1 MKRPCCLTVAIGFL
15 LLVFSAAAQTPRT
28 TSSAPAQIPRLI
40 RFSGSLASEYSQGV
54 TGVHFSI
61 YRDEDGGTPLWTET
75 QNVSMDVQGRYD
87 VLLGSTKAEGIP
99 ADLFT
104 SGEARWLGIQPDS
117 GAELPRVLLVSVP
130 YALKALD
137 AETLGGKPAA
147 AFATVNQGSAETVP
161 GLAPGITPG
170 ASSSSPPAV
179 GGSGTINFIPKW
191 TSSSGLGNS
200 ALFQSSSSQIGL
212 GTTSPGAKLDV
223 VLNTTNTA
231 AVRGTS
237 NATSGGIGVEGVT
250 GTSTADP
257 GLVGVMGLNK
267 SKFGVA
273 GLFNTTSINSFIL
286 EGQYNGHE
294 VFFIDPNGRI
304 SATQG
309 VFISTTVNPITAIG
323 NFNNCM
329 NTNTCNTAY
338 LGAGTAAG
346 VFIGQP
352 GGLILQGENNFGT
365 NMFTLDPNGNVHTGS
380 LIVDGINNTDVNGVE
395 AFAFGT
401 GATGVYGE
409 ADASGNM
416 AVDGFSLD
424 GIAVV
429 GETTN
434 GLSAHFAGTGG
445 GFCNVDNAGNMGC
458 TGTKSAVVPLIDGRQ
473 VALYAVEAP
482 ENWFEDFGSGQLRA
496 GAATVD
502 LDAEFAQTVNASVA
516 YHVFVTP
523 NGDCGGL
530 YVAAKTASSFEVRE
544 LNGGRSNISFDYRV
558 VARRKGYEKLRMQDL
573 TKREAAARAA
583 VARRIEPPHRSTSKN
598 GP

>member
-1 MKRPCCLTVAIGFL
+1 MKQPSCLTIAIGFL
-15 LLVFSAAAQTPRT
+15 LLVFTAAAQTSPT
-28 TSSAPAQIPRLI
+28 ISSASAQIPRLI
-40 RFSGSLASEYSQGV
+40 RFSGLLASEYSLRT
-54 TGVHFSI
+54 TGISFSI
-61 YRDEDGGTPLWTET
+61 YRDEDGGTPLWTEK
-75 QNVSMDVQGRYD
+75 QNVLLDDQGRYD
-87 VLLGSTKAEGIP
+87 VLLGSTKAEGVP
-99 ADLFT
+99 AELFT
-104 SGEARWLGIQPDS
+104 SGEARWLGIQPDG
-117 GAELPRVLLVSVP
+117 GAELPRVSLVSVP

-147 AFATVNQGSAETVP
+147 DFAMVNPGPAETSP
-161 GLAPGITPG
+161 GLAQGTSPG
-170 ASSSSPPAV
+170 ASSASPAV
-179 GGSGTINFIPKW
+179 GGTGTVNFIPKW
-191 TSSSGLGNS
+191 TSASGLGNS
-200 ALFQSSSSQIGL
+200 ALFQSSSNKIGL
-212 GTTSPGAKLDV
+212 GTTSPGAKLEV
-223 VLNTTNTA
+223 VLNTQNTA

-237 NATSGGIGVEGVT
+237 NATSGGVGVEGVT

-286 EGQYNGHE
+286 EGQYNGEE

-309 VFISTTVNPITAIG
+309 LFISTTVNPITAIG
-323 NFNNCM
+323 NFNNCI

-352 GGLILQGENNFGT
+352 GGLILQGQNNAGT
-365 NMFTLDPNGNVHTGS
+365 NMFTLDPNGNVHAGS
-380 LIVDGINNTDVNGVE
+380 LVVDGINNTDVNGVQ
-395 AFAFGT
+395 AFAFGA

-409 ADASGNM
+409 ADGSGNM

-445 GFCNVDNAGNMGC
+445 GFCNFDNAGNMGC
-458 TGTKSAVVPLIDGRQ
+458 TGTKSAVVPLNDGRQ

-482 ENWFEDFGSGQLRA
+482 ENWFEDFGSGELRA
-496 GAATVD
+496 GTATIN
-502 LDAEFAQTVNASVA
+502 LDAEFVQTVNASVA

-523 NGDCGGL
+523 NGDCRGL

-544 LNGGRSNISFDYRV
+544 LNGGQSNISFDYRV

-583 VARRIEPPHRSTSKN
+583 VARRIEPPSRSTSKN
-598 GP
+598 VR